1 MTIQD
6 IETIVHRDEN
16 RVMESKET
24 TGELVKGMQSG
35 CAFLNTDGGWLFF
48 GIHPT
53 KLIILGQD
61 VADRTRQEIA
71 WEMRKFA
78 PTIDLAAQY
87 IDVPDR
93 PGKQVIAIW
102 FPAPVIYTPPYT
114 YDGRP
119 FYKVENTTML
129 MPRDI
134 FDDRLRMSDP
144 KKFSWEM
151 APCKGATLEDI
162 DTKTLTDAING
173 GIAKGRIPVSAANA
187 VTIPERLSPFKVLR
201 DDDVLTN
208 GAIVLFGRDPYKFFL
223 HCKVRLA
230 RFEGVIMD
238 KFRDQFVMEGNLFQ
252 QFQAIQD
259 FCRKHMFM
267 SGDQDDFDSKNELT
281 VPLKVV
287 REAALNLLIHR
298 TWWSEARVPS
308 VNIFDDRVE
317 FMNPG
322 AFPQGTKPE
331 DFRKRPHSEPIN
343 EIIANALFKGGVS
356 EGWGR
361 GILDI
366 YELCKEAGLP
376 EPEYDFVQ
384 NFVCLTIRFKT
395 PITPYVS
402 GGGELNGGIRGG
414 LNGGLNDGQK
424 KTLEYIYQHEG
435 CNTKQISIGLDVPFD
450 TIEKQIRILLKKGL
464 IEHRG
469 SKKTGGYYPVEGT
482 GDRYLSQS

>member
-1 MTIQD
+1 MYMKELTIQD

-16 RVMESKET
+16 RVMEAKET

-173 GIAKGRIPVSAANA
+173 GIAKGRIPASAANA

-208 GAIVLFGRDPYKFFL
+208 GAIALFGRDPYKFFL

-424 KTLEYIYQHEG
+424 RLWNISANMKVAIQSKYQ
-435 CNTKQISIGLDVPFD
+435 
-450 TIEKQIRILLKKGL
+450 
-464 IEHRG
+464 
-469 SKKTGGYYPVEGT
+469 
-482 GDRYLSQS
+482 

>member
-1 MTIQD
+1 MKELTIKD
-6 IETIVHRDEN
+6 IEAIVRKDEN
-16 RVMESKET
+16 RVMEAKQT
-24 TGELVKGMQSG
+24 TGELVAGMQSG
-35 CAFLNTDGGWLFF
+35 CAFLNTEGGWLFF

-53 KLIILGQD
+53 KLTLLGQD

-87 IDVPDR
+87 IEAPER
-93 PGKQVIAIW
+93 PGKYIIAIW
-102 FPAPVIYTPPYT
+102 FPKPKPFSAPYT

-134 FDDRLRMSDP
+134 FDERIRQSGP
-144 KKFSWEM
+144 REFSWEL
-151 APCKGATLEDI
+151 APCVGATMEDI
-162 DTKTLTDAING
+162 DTNTLTNAING
-173 GIAKGRIPVSAANA
+173 GIMKGRIPASAANA
-187 VTIPERLSPFKVLR
+187 MTIQERLSPFKVLR
-201 DDDVLTN
+201 DGDVLTN
-208 GAIVLFGRDPYKFFL
+208 GAIALFGRDPYKFFM
-223 HCKVRLA
+223 HCRVRLA

-238 KFRDQFVMEGNLFQ
+238 KFRDQLVFDGNLFQ
-252 QFQAIQD
+252 QLQTIEV

-267 SGDQDDFDSKNELT
+267 SGDQDQFDSKNVLT

-322 AFPQGTKPE
+322 AFPLGTTPE
-331 DFRKRPHSEPIN
+331 DFRRRPHSELVN
-343 EIIANALFKGGVS
+343 EVIGNALFKSGAS

-366 YELCKEAGLP
+366 FTLCKEAGMP
-376 EPEYDFVQ
+376 EPEYDFVT
-384 NFVCLTIRFKT
+384 NFVCLTIRFKN
-395 PITPYVS
+395 PLAPYLTDQNNNS
-402 GGGELNGGIRGG
+402 LDERLNER
-414 LNGGLNDGQK
+414 LNDRLTPSLQA
-424 KTLEYIYQHEG
+424 T
-435 CNTKQISIGLDVPFD
+435 LDVVLANPGLQRRDIVSMTGKSDATIGRNLAFL
-450 TIEKQIRILLKKGL
+450 IEKKL

-469 SKKTGGYYPVEGT
+469 SKKTGGFYPLIENKKE
-482 GDRYLSQS
+482 

>member
-1 MTIQD
+1 MKELTIKD
-6 IETIVHRDEN
+6 IEAIVRKDEN
-16 RVMESKET
+16 RVMEAKQT
-24 TGELVKGMQSG
+24 TGELVAGMQSG
-35 CAFLNTDGGWLFF
+35 CAFLNTEGGWLFF

-53 KLIILGQD
+53 KLTLLGQD

-87 IDVPDR
+87 IEAPER
-93 PGKQVIAIW
+93 PGKYIIAIW
-102 FPAPVIYTPPYT
+102 FPKPKPFSAPYT

-134 FDDRLRMSDP
+134 FDERIRQSGP
-144 KKFSWEM
+144 REFSWEL
-151 APCKGATLEDI
+151 APCMGATMEDI
-162 DTKTLTDAING
+162 DTNTLTNAING
-173 GIAKGRIPVSAANA
+173 GIMKGRIPASAANA
-187 VTIPERLSPFKVLR
+187 MTIQERLSPFKVLR
-201 DDDVLTN
+201 DGDVLTN
-208 GAIVLFGRDPYKFFL
+208 GAIALFGRDPYKFFM
-223 HCKVRLA
+223 HCRVRLA

-238 KFRDQFVMEGNLFQ
+238 KFRDQLVFDGNLFQ
-252 QFQAIQD
+252 QLQTIEV

-267 SGDQDDFDSKNELT
+267 SGDQDQFDSKNVLT

-322 AFPQGTKPE
+322 AFPLGTTPE
-331 DFRKRPHSEPIN
+331 DFRRRPHSELVN
-343 EIIANALFKGGVS
+343 EVIGNALFKSGAS

-366 YELCKEAGLP
+366 FTLCKEAGMP
-376 EPEYDFVQ
+376 EPEYDFVT
-384 NFVCLTIRFKT
+384 NFVCLTIRFKN
-395 PITPYVS
+395 PLAPYLTDQNNNS
-402 GGGELNGGIRGG
+402 LDERLNER
-414 LNGGLNDGQK
+414 LNDRLTPSLQA
-424 KTLEYIYQHEG
+424 T
-435 CNTKQISIGLDVPFD
+435 LDVVLANPGLQRRDIVSMTGKSDATIGRNLAFL
-450 TIEKQIRILLKKGL
+450 IEKKL

-469 SKKTGGYYPVEGT
+469 SKKTGGFYPLIENKK
-482 GDRYLSQS
+482 